1 MGALVD
7 DQLDAVRAEALA
19 SWRSLHD
26 PQATMDEVSLIGA
39 AKVATVIQGEHGA
52 TFHPV
57 RFRELAEFISE
68 LPF

>member
-1 MGALVD
+1 MGFVVD
-7 DQLDAVRAEALA
+7 DKLDAVRAEALA

-26 PQATMDEVSLIGA
+26 PQSTIDEVSLVGA
-39 AKVATVIQGEHGA
+39 AKVATVIQGEDGA

-68 LPF
+68 MPF

>member
-1 MGALVD
+1 MGVVID

-26 PQATMDEVSLIGA
+26 PLSTIDEVSLVGA
-39 AKVATVIQGEHGA
+39 AKIATVIKDKDGA

-68 LPF
+68 MPF

>member
-1 MGALVD
+1 
-7 DQLDAVRAEALA
+7 
-19 SWRSLHD
+19 
-26 PQATMDEVSLIGA
+26 MDEVSLVGA